1 MRFRPDKRDAV
12 CADLAHS
19 EKSEGLIRN
28 ANVLF
33 FYLIVG
39 ATGALTAL
47 IV

>member
-19 EKSEGLIRN
+19 EKSKRMIDYCTLT
-28 ANVLF
+28 